1 MISWVCVKD
10 KCSKCK
16 RKLKSTLEYEIVS
29 KTDHSCVANLAG
41 MEVKVK
47 LDNCRK
53 RAGEGVCV
61 PVHTI
66 CSEELSDIHAKGHE
80 MVTEIP
86 K

>member
-1 MISWVCVKD
+1 VQREAESYFTALNRYYNV
-10 KCSKCK
+10 
-16 RKLKSTLEYEIVS
+16 
-29 KTDHSCVANLAG
+29 HSCVANLAG

-53 RAGEGVCV
+53 RAGEGVSV
-61 PVHTI
+61 HVHTI
-66 CSEELSDIHAKGHE
+66 FSEELSDIHAKGHE